1 MVRLVDLPEEVQ
13 KIVKKN
19 TMDCIV
25 VKRFLYNDYK
35 VVKSSR
41 VEALGENRVDK
52 YRASVSQEI
61 GAAYDIVVATLN
73 GDI

>member
-1 MVRLVDLPEEVQ
+1 MLVVGLVDLPEEVQ
-13 KIVKKN
+13 KIVEKN

-52 YRASVSQEI
+52 YSCES
-61 GAAYDIVVATLN
+61 GNWCSL
-73 GDI
+73 